1 MAYIMDMLSGR
12 RETGQVQNSQGQ
24 EGFLLGKEAKVT
36 CEEQASMPR
45 RKFERRFHS
54 KPRGAGFRSRPKFR
68 RNGVRKSL
76 SIIPKGS
83 ILSLFWSE
91 PRKRRTKRSKGKT
104 AYRKGGIGETKAS
117 KFLRRRGYKSV
128 VEGRL
133 RTGAGEFDR
142 IMRSPQ
148 GRKVAVEVKN
158 LASPVQGSS
167 VRRFGRKVRKEKR
180 HGMVSG
186 GVLVS
191 KSGFSPEAKRAARE
205 EHVKL
210 IKYAPPKKK
219 RRSLFGW

>member
-1 MAYIMDMLSGR
+1 MS
-12 RETGQVQNSQGQ
+12 
-24 EGFLLGKEAKVT
+24 FWW
-36 CEEQASMPR
+36 
-45 RKFERRFHS
+45 
-54 KPRGAGFRSRPKFR
+54 GAPK
-68 RNGVRKSL
+68 
-76 SIIPKGS
+76 
-83 ILSLFWSE
+83 
-91 PRKRRTKRSKGKT
+91 KRRTKKRRGRT
-104 AYRKGGIGETKAS
+104 AYRKGVIGETKAV

-128 VEGRL
+128 VDGRL

-158 LASPVQGSS
+158 LSSPVQGSS
-167 VRRFGRKVRKEKR
+167 VRRFGRKVVKER
-180 HGMVSG
+180 SHGMVSG

-191 KSGFSPEAKRAARE
+191 KSGFSPEARRAAKE